1 MPKVLKYSL
10 IAAGVIVVLLIVGV
24 AIIAATFNPNDYK
37 PLIIKLVQDKKQRT
51 LTIPGEIKLTFFP
64 SIGADLGKVTI
75 SEHKSSAVFASVERA
90 KVSLALMPMFAKQF
104 VVDRVVIDG
113 LVANIRV
120 AKDGSANFDDLTSKE
135 PGSNAQPAQQAR
147 LDIASVAI
155 TNANLSYIDEAA
167 KRKLRIANLN
177 LSTGPLG
184 NGKKSNIDLSADIA
198 GDNPKLAL
206 KLKLKSDLRIDLE
219 QQHFVLNKFN
229 AALSGAAI
237 DFSSLNLTIAGNADL
252 KPAAKQASISD
263 LAVNGEAKRGAQN
276 MQIKFLAPSFEG
288 SPKAIK
294 MAALTLEATLKQGT
308 LDATARL
315 SGALDGDL
323 ETPLFRSSKLSLDIQ
338 GKDGDLAIKGN
349 VSTALN
355 ANLKSQLIELA
366 GLSADVVLPNPGGGA
381 LALNAKGNASV
392 NLAKEAVQLALVGKL
407 DGSALNIRA
416 GLNDFA
422 KPAYNFD
429 VSIDNLDLDRYTAKG
444 STPPTASANANANS
458 PEKPLDL
465 SALKTLIARGK
476 LQAGALKV
484 ANLRATNVKLE
495 LVAGGGRVD
504 ISPIAA
510 NMYGGSVAGNL
521 SVAASNPPRIAMQ
534 QTLRNVN
541 VGALL
546 KDAIG
551 KDPIEGQ
558 GNVMLNITAS
568 GATVTQMKKGL
579 NGSATL
585 DLKNGAV
592 KGINLAATVRS
603 AKSMFGM
610 AQGAASSNAAPKQ
623 GTGSAEEKTDF
634 SELTGSFK
642 IVNGVA
648 RNDDLSAKSPLLRL
662 SGNGD
667 IDIGESRIDY
677 TAKATVVAS
686 LQGQGGPEM
695 QAMQGVTVPVK
706 LSGPFSAIGWKVDVG
721 SMVGDVAKQKFE
733 VQKDKLKDQ
742 LKDKLNEQLK
752 GLFGK

>member
-1 MPKVLKYSL
+1 MPKSLKYSL
-10 IAAGVIVVLLIVGV
+10 IAAGAVVALLMVGV

-37 PLIIKLVQDKKQRT
+37 PLIIKLVKEKKQRT

-64 SIGADLGKVTI
+64 SVGADLGKVTI
-75 SEHKSSAVFASVERA
+75 SEHKSSAVFASVERV
-90 KVSLALMPMFAKQF
+90 KVSLALMPIFAKQF
-104 VVDRVVIDG
+104 VVERVVIDG

-120 AKDGSANFDDLTSKE
+120 AKDGSANFDDLTSKA
-135 PGSNAQPAQQAR
+135 PGSDAQPAQQAR

-155 TNANLSYIDEAA
+155 TNANVSYIDDAA
-167 KRKLRIANLN
+167 KRKLKIANLN

-184 NGKKSNIDLSADIA
+184 NGKKSNIDFSADVS

-206 KLKLKSDLRIDLE
+206 KVKLKSDLRLDLD
-219 QQHFVLNKFN
+219 QQHYVLNKFN
-229 AALSGAAI
+229 AAVSGAAV
-237 DFSSLNLTIAGNADL
+237 DFTNLNLTIAGNADL

-263 LAVNGEAKRGAQN
+263 IVVNGDAKRGAQS
-276 MQIKFLAPSFEG
+276 MHIKFSAPAFEG
-288 SPKAIK
+288 TPKSIK
-294 MAALTLEATLKQGT
+294 MAALSLEATLKQGA
-308 LDATARL
+308 LDATAKL
-315 SGALDGDL
+315 TGALDGDL
-323 ETPLFRSSKLSLDIQ
+323 ETPQFRSSKLSLDIQ

-349 VSTALN
+349 ISSALN
-355 ANLKSQLIELA
+355 ANMKSQLIELA
-366 GLSADVVLPNPGGGA
+366 GLSADAVLPNPGGGA
-381 LALNAKGNASV
+381 LAFNAKGSASI
-392 NLAKEAVQLALVGKL
+392 NLAKEAVQLALTGKL
-407 DGSALNIRA
+407 DGSALDIKA
-416 GLNDFA
+416 GVNDFA

-444 STPPTASANANANS
+444 SSPATAATNANA

-495 LVAGGGRVD
+495 LLAGGGKVD

-510 NMYGGSVAGNL
+510 NLYGGSVAGNL
-521 SVAASNPPRIAMQ
+521 SVAATNPPRIAMQ

-541 VGALL
+541 IGALL

-558 GNVMLNITAS
+558 GNVMLNVTAS

-579 NGSATL
+579 NGTATL

-592 KGINLAATVRS
+592 KGINLAATVRN
-603 AKSMFGM
+603 AKSILGM
-610 AQGAASSNAAPKQ
+610 AQGGTQSNAGAQQ
-623 GTGSAEEKTDF
+623 GTGSAQEKTDF
-634 SELTGSFK
+634 SELAGSFK

-677 TAKATVVAS
+677 TAKATVVSS

-695 QAMQGVTVPVK
+695 QAMQGLTVPVK
-706 LSGPFSAIGWKVDVG
+706 LSGPFNAIGWKVDVA
-721 SMVGDVAKQKFE
+721 SMVGDVAKQKFYL
-733 VQKDKLKDQ
+733 QKDKLMDQ
-742 LKDKLNEQLK
+742 LKDKLNEQMK